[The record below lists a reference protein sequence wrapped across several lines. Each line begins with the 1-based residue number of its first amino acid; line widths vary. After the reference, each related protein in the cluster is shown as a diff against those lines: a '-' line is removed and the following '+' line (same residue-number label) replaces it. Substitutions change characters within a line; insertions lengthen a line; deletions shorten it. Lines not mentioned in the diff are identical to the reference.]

1 MELFWKQESVVMGRK
16 NRNEEK
22 LLKIEAM
29 KRDKRMKGVL
39 WKGGLK
45 ERELDRGE
53 WNKKLFDICWYGLKD
68 LRQVM
73 REWWGIEKEF
83 EVGLGFSLFVM
94 GFEAKQEK
102 QGSSLVIEAE
112 LV

>member
-1 MELFWKQESVVMGRK
+1 MGRK
-16 NRNEEK
+16 ERNEEK

-45 ERELDRGE
+45 EREMDTGE

-68 LRQVM
+68 LCQVM

-83 EVGLGFSLFVM
+83 EVGLDFCLFVM

-102 QGSSLVIEAE
+102 QESSLVIEAE

>member
-1 MELFWKQESVVMGRK
+1 M
-16 NRNEEK
+16 
-22 LLKIEAM
+22 
-29 KRDKRMKGVL
+29 
-39 WKGGLK
+39 
-45 ERELDRGE
+45 DRRE
-53 WNKKLFDICWYGLKD
+53 WNKKLFGICWYGLKD
-68 LRQVM
+68 LYQAT